1 MSLSSDLNLELAWEK
16 TKRNLSRNDKI
27 FINNPYITE
36 IIDHDRSEYIEQLS
50 QKLDSGYSPSDSRT
64 VSFPKKDWN
73 VRPASVLKITDL
85 TIYSAI
91 IIELYDDIR
100 SEIQWSAQDR
110 RFSRIL
116 LDDISENSYW
126 MENPF
131 KSWKQ
136 WNEKSQTLY
145 NEYEYV
151 LSTDISSYFENVEHR
166 ILDSNLREITD
177 NEKLRDLLWKF
188 LARWNRPKGRGLP
201 QGYYPSNILSEL
213 YLNRIDKRIKS
224 EGYDHTRYGDDLK
237 IYCRNRNDAINML
250 NKLSELYRN
259 KGLYINKSKT
269 EILTSKEAKRK
280 FKDPREI
287 IKQLQPKIVDRIRQ
301 EREDRRK
308 KIKAKRDKDS
318 SDSRNYIPYTDGG
331 EIDESD
337 IREDEEII
345 LLGNAFKKHIEDSDL
360 DNKSLFNYLVRNL
373 GDVNSHYAVPYCL
386 DRIKDGRTQIRRI
399 VDKYFSKLNNRDE
412 IANKLISMIL
422 NEEIIYEFQK
432 FVIVRWIFQ
441 SNIKTKKTISGMRR
455 LFREP
460 QQIPETRNY
469 IIAYLGKYG
478 DKTDVETISEE
489 YPKSNNPVQ
498 KSIIL
503 MAIRDMDPEIRG
515 AFYNQASKDHQYC
528 KSSVALAKNIS
539 G

>member
-188 LARWNRPKGRGLP
+188 LGRV
-201 QGYYPSNILSEL
+201 
-213 YLNRIDKRIKS
+213 
-224 EGYDHTRYGDDLK
+224 
-237 IYCRNRNDAINML
+237 A
-250 NKLSELYRN
+250 
-259 KGLYINKSKT
+259 
-269 EILTSKEAKRK
+269 
-280 FKDPREI
+280 
-287 IKQLQPKIVDRIRQ
+287 
-301 EREDRRK
+301 
-308 KIKAKRDKDS
+308 
-318 SDSRNYIPYTDGG
+318 
-331 EIDESD
+331 
-337 IREDEEII
+337 
-345 LLGNAFKKHIEDSDL
+345 
-360 DNKSLFNYLVRNL
+360 
-373 GDVNSHYAVPYCL
+373 
-386 DRIKDGRTQIRRI
+386 
-399 VDKYFSKLNNRDE
+399 
-412 IANKLISMIL
+412 
-422 NEEIIYEFQK
+422 
-432 FVIVRWIFQ
+432 
-441 SNIKTKKTISGMRR
+441 
-455 LFREP
+455 
-460 QQIPETRNY
+460 
-469 IIAYLGKYG
+469 
-478 DKTDVETISEE
+478 
-489 YPKSNNPVQ
+489 
-498 KSIIL
+498 
-503 MAIRDMDPEIRG
+503 
-515 AFYNQASKDHQYC
+515 
-528 KSSVALAKNIS
+528 KSSRVQ
-539 G
+539 